1 MRAALHRGFTLI
13 ELMVVVAI
21 IALLIV
27 IGAVSI
33 GAIRGADV
41 DSTGSVL
48 SGAVTYLSSRAVH
61 DNKTY
66 RLVLDL
72 DARRFYTET
81 TNEDDPCSRFIPD
94 EAQAGLNEEV
104 EAKVPEEDEEAPV
117 EGASFAQKKG
127 FLLQGEFQP
136 DTNVSAILTS
146 HHIEPQTGG
155 RAAIYFYPNGQTER
169 ALIWVGGKDAESP
182 TGWSSDITIELHS
195 LGTAT
200 FHGFAVDERDFDLQ
214 RPEEIQ

>member
-146 HHIEPQTGG
+146 HHIEPQTSG

>member
-1 MRAALHRGFTLI
+1 MRAALRRGFTLI

-27 IGAVSI
+27 VGAVSI

-41 DSTGSVL
+41 EATGSVMA
-48 SGAVTYLSSRAVH
+48 GAMTYLSSRAVH

-66 RLVLDL
+66 RLVVDM

-81 TNEDDPCSRFIPD
+81 TDDEDPCSRFIPD
-94 EAQAGLNEEV
+94 DAQAGLNN
-104 EAKVPEEDEEAPV
+104 EAEAEAPADDEEAPV

-146 HHIEPQTGG
+146 HHIEPQTTG
-155 RAAIYFYPNGQTER
+155 RAAIYFYPNGQAER
-169 ALIWVGGKDAESP
+169 ALVWVGGKDTESP
-182 TGWSSDITIELHS
+182 TGWVSEITIELHS

-214 RPEEIQ
+214 RDEGIQ